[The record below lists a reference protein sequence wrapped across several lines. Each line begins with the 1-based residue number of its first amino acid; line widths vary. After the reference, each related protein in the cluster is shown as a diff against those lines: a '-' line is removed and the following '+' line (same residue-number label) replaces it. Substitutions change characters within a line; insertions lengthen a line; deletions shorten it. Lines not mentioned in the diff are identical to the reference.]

1 MVRRFGGGLRELSLE
16 RAKEYWG
23 DVEKLPTLVKSM
35 HQKKPMQVK
44 YGSSNNAKTY
54 KIEPKEVAKYHLAWV
69 NYAPTS
75 GKYKNA
81 TYSQDHLC
89 LHTYLQRNPQVVLQ
103 SPELHSDGSW
113 WPVVLIQRQEDADY
127 EDLSGLDFA
136 RLANPV
142 ILIICWCQIMEDGF
156 WVWVMSIQ
164 EVKD

>member
-1 MVRRFGGGLRELSLE
+1 MVRRFGGGLRELSLY

-75 GKYKNA
+75 GKYKKP
-81 TYSQDHLC
+81 
-89 LHTYLQRNPQVVLQ
+89 HTPKTIFASTRTCKGTLRWFCSHPSFTLM
-103 SPELHSDGSW
+103 G
-113 WPVVLIQRQEDADY
+113 AG
-127 EDLSGLDFA
+127 GLWF
-136 RLANPV
+136 
-142 ILIICWCQIMEDGF
+142 
-156 WVWVMSIQ
+156 
-164 EVKD
+164 

>member
-1 MVRRFGGGLRELSLE
+1 
-16 RAKEYWG
+16 
-23 DVEKLPTLVKSM
+23 
-35 HQKKPMQVK
+35 MQVK

-81 TYSQDHLC
+81 TYSQNHLC

-142 ILIICWCQIMEDGF
+142 ILIICWYQIMEDGF